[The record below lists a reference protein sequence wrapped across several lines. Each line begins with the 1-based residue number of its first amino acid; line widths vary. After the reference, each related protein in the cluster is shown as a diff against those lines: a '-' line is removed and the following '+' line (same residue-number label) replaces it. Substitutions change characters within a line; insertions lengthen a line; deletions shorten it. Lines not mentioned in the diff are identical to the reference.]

1 MILPF
6 SDYQYIYTENYMYM
20 YMVYVHVVVQYVH
33 VHVLYIAQ
41 YEWHIISTTCTVYM
55 YTCICKHLLIN
66 QFSVLDCVNV
76 LSNDVNLIL
85 ANNNG
90 KTL

>member
-6 SDYQYIYTENYMYM
+6 SDYQYIYTENYMCM

-41 YEWHIISTTCTVYM
+41 YE
-55 YTCICKHLLIN
+55 
-66 QFSVLDCVNV
+66 
-76 LSNDVNLIL
+76 
-85 ANNNG
+85 
-90 KTL
+90 